1 MYYRIRPVFV
11 FDGGVPPL
19 KRETI
24 VRILFSLIDSNW
36 TIQAILF
43 HFSSRQAKRNRNKN
57 KYQNEADKLQHLLLE
72 ALAKEKVV
80 QQALGASTSAL
91 LSGSPP
97 KKAIKNTEDEDND
110 LFKLPPVQED
120 LPKDDSYTDVGESD
134 ESFDEKQRTIYN
146 HNLQAIDVKSSHF
159 LSLPADIRHE
169 ILTDIKGT
177 RKQSS
182 WGRLHE
188 LPVES
193 QSFSSFQMSRLLKRR
208 QVQVELE
215 EAEKEMGGKGLSMAE
230 LENLLSEEGVV
241 DPDLATERIASSDH
255 IRYLHVRDIT
265 KALKK
270 ESEEKVKKE
279 KLDEIKE
286 EPEAEECEKKSKIEI
301 VESIKAEEL
310 NDEDFDLQRAIQMSL
325 GAPDPLE
332 ANGESD
338 TVRLTVE
345 QKKALGSAANSLAR
359 HYMIEYG
366 GMNDEDVHDLV
377 KIDEN
382 VNTTQEFK

>member
-1 MYYRIRPVFV
+1 MLV
-11 FDGGVPPL
+11 D
-19 KRETI
+19 K
-24 VRILFSLIDSNW
+24 
-36 TIQAILF
+36 
-43 HFSSRQAKRNRNKN
+43 QAKRTRNKN

-91 LSGSPP
+91 LNSSPP
-97 KKAIKNTEDEDND
+97 KKALQKSADEEND
-110 LFKLPPVQED
+110 LFKLPPVQDD
-120 LPKDDSYTDVGESD
+120 LPKDDSHTDISESD
-134 ESFDEKQRTIYN
+134 ESFDEKQRIVYN

-169 ILTDIKGT
+169 ILSDIKET

-188 LPVES
+188 LPAES
-193 QSFSSFQMSRLLKRR
+193 QTFSSFQMKRLLKRR

-241 DPDLATERIASSDH
+241 DPDLVTERIASNEH
-255 IRYLHVRDIT
+255 VRYLHVREIS
-265 KALKK
+265 KAIKK
-270 ESEEKVKKE
+270 EADEKIKKE
-279 KLDEIKE
+279 KSDKINEEKDNEERKKAEI
-286 EPEAEECEKKSKIEI
+286 I
-301 VESIKAEEL
+301 ESIKMEERL
-310 NDEDFDLQRAIQMSL
+310 NDEEFDLQRAIQLSL
-325 GAPDPLE
+325 GAPDPFEESE
-332 ANGESD
+332 ANSEYD

-345 QKKALGSAANSLAR
+345 QKKALGSAATSLAR

-366 GMNDEDVHDLV
+366 GLNDDDVQELV
-377 KIDEN
+377 KLDEN

>member
-1 MYYRIRPVFV
+1 M
-11 FDGGVPPL
+11 
-19 KRETI
+19 
-24 VRILFSLIDSNW
+24 
-36 TIQAILF
+36 
-43 HFSSRQAKRNRNKN
+43 
-57 KYQNEADKLQHLLLE
+57 LLE

-97 KKAIKNTEDEDND
+97 KKAIKNTDDEDND
-110 LFKLPPVQED
+110 LFKLPPVQDD
-120 LPKDDSYTDVGESD
+120 LPKDDSYTDPAESD
-134 ESFDEKQRTIYN
+134 ESFDEKRRIVYN

-159 LSLPADIRHE
+159 QSLPADIRHE
-169 ILTDIKGT
+169 ILSDIKET

-188 LPVES
+188 LPAES
-193 QSFSSFQMSRLLKRR
+193 QSFSSFQMKRLLKRR

-255 IRYLHVRDIT
+255 IRYLHVRDVT

-270 ESEEKVKKE
+270 ESDEKVKKE
-279 KLDEIKE
+279 KLDKIKE
-286 EPEAEECEKKSKIEI
+286 EKDAEEDEKKKKFEIIEGI
-301 VESIKAEEL
+301 QADEL
-310 NDEDFDLQRAIQMSL
+310 NDEDFDLQRAIQLSL
-325 GAPDPLE
+325 GAPDLVE
-332 ANGESD
+332 ESAANGEND
-338 TVRLTVE
+338 AVRLTQILTVE
-345 QKKALGSAANSLAR
+345 QKKAFGSAANSLAR

-377 KIDEN
+377 KIDEHI
-382 VNTTQEFK
+382 NTTQEFR

>member
-1 MYYRIRPVFV
+1 M
-11 FDGGVPPL
+11 PP
-19 KRETI
+19 
-24 VRILFSLIDSNW
+24 
-36 TIQAILF
+36 A
-43 HFSSRQAKRNRNKN
+43 
-57 KYQNEADKLQHLLLE
+57 
-72 ALAKEKVV
+72 
-80 QQALGASTSAL
+80 
-91 LSGSPP
+91 
-97 KKAIKNTEDEDND
+97 
-110 LFKLPPVQED
+110 QED
-120 LPKDDSYTDVGESD
+120 LPKDDSLTDLGESD
-134 ESFDEKQRTIYN
+134 ESFDERQRVVYN

-169 ILTDIKGT
+169 ILSDIKET

-188 LPVES
+188 LPAES
-193 QSFSSFQMSRLLKRR
+193 QSFSSFQMKRLLKRR

-270 ESEEKVKKE
+270 ESDEKIKKE
-279 KLDEIKE
+279 KLDKIKE
-286 EPEAEECEKKSKIEI
+286 ETEEVEEEDKKDGEKEKKKKIAI
-301 VESIKAEEL
+301 VESMKAEQMS
-310 NDEDFDLQRAIQMSL
+310 DEDFELQRAIQLSL
-325 GAPDPLE
+325 GAPDPL
-332 ANGESD
+332 GEIHEND

-345 QKKALGSAANSLAR
+345 QKKALGSAASSLAR

-377 KIDEN
+377 KMDETIN
-382 VNTTQEFK
+382 NATQEFK

>member
-1 MYYRIRPVFV
+1 MTDLKLERCY
-11 FDGGVPPL
+11 FD
-19 KRETI
+19 TF
-24 VRILFSLIDSNW
+24 LFRL
-36 TIQAILF
+36 L
-43 HFSSRQAKRNRNKN
+43 QAKRTRNKN

-91 LSGSPP
+91 LSSSPS
-97 KKAIKNTEDEDND
+97 KKAAQKPTDEEND
-110 LFKLPPVQED
+110 LFKLPPIQED
-120 LPKDDSYTDVGESD
+120 QPKDDSYTDLSENE
-134 ESFDEKQRTIYN
+134 ESFDERQRVVYN

-159 LSLPADIRHE
+159 QSLPADIRHE
-169 ILTDIKGT
+169 ILSDIKET

-188 LPVES
+188 LPAES
-193 QSFSSFQMSRLLKRR
+193 QSFSSFQMKRLLRRR

-241 DPDLATERIASSDH
+241 DPDLATERIASNEH
-255 IRYLHVRDIT
+255 VRYLHVRDIT

-270 ESEEKVKKE
+270 ECDEKDKKAKLDQIEEDEQHIEDMEKVEAAESSKTDV
-279 KLDEIKE
+279 LTDEE
-286 EPEAEECEKKSKIEI
+286 
-301 VESIKAEEL
+301 
-310 NDEDFDLQRAIQMSL
+310 FDLQRAIQLSL
-325 GAPDPLE
+325 GAPDPLGERE
-332 ANGESD
+332 ANDEND

-345 QKKALGSAANSLAR
+345 QKKALGSAATSLAR

-366 GMNDEDVHDLV
+366 GLNDEDVHDLV
-377 KIDEN
+377 KLDESTQH
-382 VNTTQEFK
+382 TTQEFK

>member
-1 MYYRIRPVFV
+1 M
-11 FDGGVPPL
+11 
-19 KRETI
+19 
-24 VRILFSLIDSNW
+24 
-36 TIQAILF
+36 
-43 HFSSRQAKRNRNKN
+43 
-57 KYQNEADKLQHLLLE
+57 
-72 ALAKEKVV
+72 

-97 KKAIKNTEDEDND
+97 KKAIKNADNEDND

-120 LPKDDSYTDVGESD
+120 LPKDDSYTDIGESD
-134 ESFDEKQRTIYN
+134 ESFDEKQRVVYN

-159 LSLPADIRHE
+159 QCLPADIRHE
-169 ILTDIKGT
+169 ILSDIKET

-188 LPVES
+188 LPAES
-193 QSFSSFQMSRLLKRR
+193 QSFSSFQMKRLLKRR

-241 DPDLATERIASSDH
+241 DPDLATERIASSEH
-255 IRYLHVRDIT
+255 VRYLHVRDIT

-270 ESEEKVKKE
+270 ESDDKVKKE
-279 KLDEIKE
+279 KLENIKE
-286 EPEAEECEKKSKIEI
+286 EKEDNENTKKKKIEI

-310 NDEDFDLQRAIQMSL
+310 NDEEFDLQRAIQLSL
-325 GAPDPLE
+325 GAPDPL
-332 ANGESD
+332 GESAAD
-338 TVRLTVE
+338 GENDAVRLTVE

-366 GMNDEDVHDLV
+366 GLNDEEVHDLV

-382 VNTTQEFK
+382 INNATQEFK

>member
-1 MYYRIRPVFV
+1 M
-11 FDGGVPPL
+11 
-19 KRETI
+19 
-24 VRILFSLIDSNW
+24 
-36 TIQAILF
+36 
-43 HFSSRQAKRNRNKN
+43 
-57 KYQNEADKLQHLLLE
+57 
-72 ALAKEKVV
+72 
-80 QQALGASTSAL
+80 GASTSAL

-97 KKAIKNTEDEDND
+97 KKAIKNTDDEDND
-110 LFKLPPVQED
+110 LFKLPPVQDD
-120 LPKDDSYTDVGESD
+120 LPKDDSYTDIGESD
-134 ESFDEKQRTIYN
+134 ESSFDEKQRVVYN

-159 LSLPADIRHE
+159 QSLPADIRHE
-169 ILTDIKGT
+169 ILSDIKET

-188 LPVES
+188 LPAES
-193 QSFSSFQMSRLLKRR
+193 QSFSSFQMKRLLKRR

-270 ESEEKVKKE
+270 ETEEKVKKE
-279 KLDEIKE
+279 KLEKIKGEKEDESN
-286 EPEAEECEKKSKIEI
+286 EKKMNKIEI
-301 VESIKAEEL
+301 VENIKMEEL
-310 NDEDFDLQRAIQMSL
+310 NDEDYDLQRAIQLSL
-325 GAPDPLE
+325 GASEPFGE
-332 ANGESD
+332 VAANGGGD
-338 TVRLTVE
+338 TVRLTDE

-382 VNTTQEFK
+382 INTTQEFK